1 MSRAATWLL
10 LSIFRLLAF
19 APKWLVRAVSLTVGE
34 LAFMFARYRRG
45 IALRNLAL
53 CFPDWSEQKRKDV
66 ARAHFRCY
74 ARAFIERFEVWSG
87 TRARLEKEIQL
98 HDLHHFSVHEPAP
111 IIVLAPHFLGLD
123 AGGVRFQIERRFVSL
138 YSEQSNQELN
148 DWTRR
153 GRERFND
160 PILVSRQQGLSTA
173 ARWLKRGLPFY
184 FLPDMDLGRRDA
196 VFVPFFG
203 VPAATVTSVVRL
215 SRMMNAVVVPLVTRM
230 TKDGYEARFYPG
242 WRHSNDDQVETVE
255 QGVRRMNAFIEARIL
270 EMPEQYLWTH
280 RRFKTR
286 PRGEPSLYA

>member
-1 MSRAATWLL
+1 MRKTATWLL
-10 LSIFRLLAF
+10 LSFFRLLAF
-19 APKWLVRAVSLTVGE
+19 APRVFVRAAARAVGE
-34 LAFMFARYRRG
+34 LAFIFARYRRRV
-45 IALRNLAL
+45 ALRNLEL
-53 CFPDWSEQKRKDV
+53 CFPDWSEEKKAAV
-66 ARAHFRCY
+66 ARAHFCCY
-74 ARAFIERFEVWSG
+74 ARAFIERFQVWFG
-87 TRARLEKEIQL
+87 TPARLKKEIQL
-98 HDLHHFSVHEPAP
+98 RDFHYFSAHEPGP

-123 AGGVRFQIERRFVSL
+123 AGGVRFQMERRFVSL
-138 YSEQSNQELN
+138 YSEQSNEELN

-184 FLPDMDLGRRDA
+184 FLPDMDLGRREA

-230 TKDGYEARFYPG
+230 TSDGYEARFYPG
-242 WRHSNDDQVETVE
+242 WRHPNDDQVETIE